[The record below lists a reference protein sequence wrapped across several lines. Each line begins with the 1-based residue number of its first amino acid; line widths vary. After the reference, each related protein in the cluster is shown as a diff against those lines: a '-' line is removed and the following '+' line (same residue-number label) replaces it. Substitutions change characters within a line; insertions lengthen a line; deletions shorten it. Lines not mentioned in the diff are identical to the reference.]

1 MRSVETEGGTIDEAI
16 ARALELLHIERAR
29 VDVEILENSS
39 RGMLGFGGKPARIRA
54 TVRSPLA
61 PALDDNAT
69 TAGVPRETAFPSAS
83 SMEAAVE
90 IARRAL
96 ATVLQ
101 ALAVQPPSTAEVADD
116 GSWRFVVEGDGA
128 GIVIGRHGQ
137 TLDAIEYLMSRIA
150 SHAAGHPVRI
160 ALDVEN
166 YRERRQESLEQT
178 ARRAAEKARA
188 TGRPVT
194 LSPMSPRDR
203 RIVHVALS
211 DGHGVA
217 TRSEGEGGFRRV
229 VVLPVRP
236 SGRSIG

>member
-16 ARALELLHIERAR
+16 DRALELLHIERAR
-29 VDVEILENSS
+29 VDIEILENSS
-39 RGMLGFGGKPARIRA
+39 RGVLGFGGKPARIRA
-54 TVRSPLA
+54 TVRSPLSTA
-61 PALDDNAT
+61 IVEAT
-69 TAGVPRETAFPSAS
+69 GSSDVSRETSSPSS
-83 SMEAAVE
+83 SPEAAVE
-90 IARRAL
+90 TARRAL
-96 ATVLQ
+96 GVVLE
-101 ALAVQPPSTAEVADD
+101 ALAVKPPSSPDGVAD

-150 SHAAGHPVRI
+150 SHAAGQPIRI
-160 ALDVEN
+160 TLDVEG

-211 DGHGVA
+211 DERGVT

-229 VVLPVRP
+229 VVLPARS